1 MKFFITTL
9 VATIALAAPS
19 FAESHASSV
28 EELLAMSNNSAAE
41 IMLNDSSMGDVDAA
55 QMRFALGNMSAAE
68 REAFFSSDTASR
80 KQILAAQMK
89 LMESDSAAEMNN

>member
-1 MKFFITTL
+1 MKLPIITF
-9 VATIALAAPS
+9 AAAIALAAPS
-19 FAESHASSV
+19 FADGHAPSV
-28 EELLAMSNNSAAE
+28 AELLAMSNNSAAE

-68 REAFFSSDTASR
+68 REAFFSSDTVSR